1 MIYLSIFYKFRLQR
15 IILLLVLAF
24 YSLVLCTQ
32 FVDYER
38 ITPHPRLLLTQGGE
52 EAVKKSIATFPS
64 LLKVHKRILEES
76 DEILIQQMAER
87 VMEGKRL
94 LSVSRLALKRI
105 FYLSYAYRMTK
116 EEKYAYRATQE
127 MLSVSRF
134 PDWNPSH
141 FLDVGEMVLA
151 LSIGYDWLY
160 EYLESETRSI
170 VRDAI
175 VEKGLDAA
183 APDEW
188 FYRAASNWN
197 SVCNAGL
204 LYGALAVFEDVPD
217 KAKKIIERC
226 LLTNPK
232 ALSAYGPDGGYPEGF
247 HYWGYGTSFQVLL
260 IAALESALGTDAGL
274 SEYPGFLESAR
285 FMEFMTAPS
294 GEYFNFSDAVN
305 GVRCN
310 MMMFWFA
317 KKMGDLSL
325 LWLENQYL
333 ENPSVCFAEDR
344 LLPCLLIFCAH
355 QDLSN
360 IQPPSC
366 HFWHNSGKTPVFIY
380 RGGWNSKEDSY
391 LAVKGGSP
399 LTSHAHMDAGSFIYE
414 RKGIR
419 WAIDLGMQ
427 NYLSLESRGVN
438 LWDQSQEGQRWGV
451 FRLGNMAHNTLTIN
465 NKRHLVNSYASI
477 NRIYKSEDMK
487 GAEVDLIS
495 VFADDMEKVVRII
508 YLNEEDDLIVKDELV
523 TGEKEALVTWIMVTP
538 AEAKIIGKNQMEL
551 AKDGH
556 RMLLTVIA
564 PGDVEMKLWSNEP
577 LHAFDEPNPGSMRVG
592 FETHLPANRKNLL
605 KVTLNLIR

>member
-1 MIYLSIFYKFRLQR
+1 MCIRDR
-15 IILLLVLAF
+15 
-24 YSLVLCTQ
+24 
-32 FVDYER
+32 
-38 ITPHPRLLLTQGGE
+38 
-52 EAVKKSIATFPS
+52 

-427 NYLSLESRGVN
+427 NYLSLESRGIN

-592 FETHLPANRKNLL
+592 FETHLLANRKNLL

>member
-1 MIYLSIFYKFRLQR
+1 M
-15 IILLLVLAF
+15 
-24 YSLVLCTQ
+24 
-32 FVDYER
+32 
-38 ITPHPRLLLTQGGE
+38 
-52 EAVKKSIATFPS
+52 
-64 LLKVHKRILEES
+64 EES

-427 NYLSLESRGVN
+427 NYLSLESRGIN

-592 FETHLPANRKNLL
+592 FETHLLANRKNLL

>member
-24 YSLVLCTQ
+24 YSLVLCAQ

-217 KAKKIIERC
+217 KAKKIIE
-226 LLTNPK
+226 
-232 ALSAYGPDGGYPEGF
+232 
-247 HYWGYGTSFQVLL
+247 H
-260 IAALESALGTDAGL
+260 
-274 SEYPGFLESAR
+274 
-285 FMEFMTAPS
+285 
-294 GEYFNFSDAVN
+294 
-305 GVRCN
+305 
-310 MMMFWFA
+310 
-317 KKMGDLSL
+317 
-325 LWLENQYL
+325 
-333 ENPSVCFAEDR
+333 
-344 LLPCLLIFCAH
+344 
-355 QDLSN
+355 
-360 IQPPSC
+360 
-366 HFWHNSGKTPVFIY
+366 
-380 RGGWNSKEDSY
+380 
-391 LAVKGGSP
+391 
-399 LTSHAHMDAGSFIYE
+399 
-414 RKGIR
+414 
-419 WAIDLGMQ
+419 
-427 NYLSLESRGVN
+427 
-438 LWDQSQEGQRWGV
+438 
-451 FRLGNMAHNTLTIN
+451 
-465 NKRHLVNSYASI
+465 
-477 NRIYKSEDMK
+477 
-487 GAEVDLIS
+487 
-495 VFADDMEKVVRII
+495 
-508 YLNEEDDLIVKDELV
+508 
-523 TGEKEALVTWIMVTP
+523 
-538 AEAKIIGKNQMEL
+538 
-551 AKDGH
+551 
-556 RMLLTVIA
+556 
-564 PGDVEMKLWSNEP
+564 
-577 LHAFDEPNPGSMRVG
+577 
-592 FETHLPANRKNLL
+592 
-605 KVTLNLIR
+605 

>member
-1 MIYLSIFYKFRLQR
+1 M
-15 IILLLVLAF
+15 
-24 YSLVLCTQ
+24 
-32 FVDYER
+32 
-38 ITPHPRLLLTQGGE
+38 
-52 EAVKKSIATFPS
+52 
-64 LLKVHKRILEES
+64 EES

-94 LSVSRLALKRI
+94 LSVSRLVLKRI

-204 LYGALAVFEDVPD
+204 LYGALAIFEDVPD

-260 IAALESALGTDAGL
+260 IAVLESALGTDAGL

-427 NYLSLESRGVN
+427 NYLSLESRGIN

-551 AKDGH
+551 AKDGY

-577 LHAFDEPNPGSMRVG
+577 LYAFDEPNPGSMRVG

>member
-1 MIYLSIFYKFRLQR
+1 
-15 IILLLVLAF
+15 
-24 YSLVLCTQ
+24 
-32 FVDYER
+32 
-38 ITPHPRLLLTQGGE
+38 
-52 EAVKKSIATFPS
+52 
-64 LLKVHKRILEES
+64 LEES